1 MSSPA
6 VVLKHI
12 RKTFGAVRAVDDV
25 SFEVHPGE
33 IFGLLGPNGAG
44 KTTTIRIMLDIF
56 RPDEGAVEVFGGPMT
71 EVKKRRVGYLPEERG
86 LYRDQKLESVL
97 IYLARLKGLSAND
110 ARDRVHAWLERL
122 DLVEHRHKKV
132 QDLSRG
138 MQQKA
143 QLIATLAHDP
153 DLIVV
158 DEPFSG
164 LDPVNTRLVKRIIE
178 EQRQAGKTIIMST
191 HQMHQVEAM
200 CNRIALI
207 NHGRVVL
214 YGDVDEIKRR
224 YSAHAIEIE
233 GRGNFADLP
242 GVLEARREN
251 GVWRLALAAETDPQM
266 VLRALVERDE
276 ARIERFE
283 LAEPSLEDIFVT
295 TVQQME
301 A

>member
-1 MSSPA
+1 MQTPT
-6 VVLKHI
+6 VVLKNI
-12 RKTFGAVRAVDDV
+12 RKWFGSLQAVAGV

-56 RPDEGAVEVFGGPMT
+56 RPDEGEVRVFGGPMT
-71 EVKKRRVGYLPEERG
+71 EAKKGRVGYLPEERG
-86 LYRDQKLESVL
+86 LYRDQKLETVL
-97 IYLARLKGLSAND
+97 VYLARLKGLSAD
-110 ARDRVHAWLERL
+110 EARASVHAWLERL
-122 DLVEHRHKKV
+122 DLFEHRHKKI

-200 CNRIALI
+200 CNRIVLI

-214 YGDVDEIKRR
+214 YGDVEEIKRR
-224 YSAHAIEIE
+224 HSAHAIEIE
-233 GRGNFADLP
+233 GRGDFHDLP
-242 GVLEARREN
+242 GVLETRRQD
-251 GVWRLALAAETDPQM
+251 GVWHLSLAAETDPQT
-266 VLRALVERDE
+266 VWRALAGRDDVK
-276 ARIERFE
+276 IERFE
-283 LAEPSLEDIFVT
+283 LAEPSLEDIFVA

>member
-1 MSSPA
+1 MYYGKARGVIALSLQ
-6 VVLKHI
+6 V
-12 RKTFGAVRAVDDV
+12 
-25 SFEVHPGE
+25 EEGE
-33 IFGLLGPNGAG
+33 IFEFIGPNGAG